1 MINKK
6 ELVRSRLSI
15 VDKNSKV
22 VPFTRNAVQRYFAA
36 HKGNRNIILKSRQLG
51 VSSEILADMFAE
63 SITIPNTP
71 CAVVSH
77 ETRAT
82 QRLLDRVHFFYDTF
96 PDPRPL
102 IGAESRSELSF
113 PGLNSSIYL
122 GTAGSRAFGRGDTLR
137 MAHLCLHPDCFVLL
151 ACGRMKKI
159 SDITSLSNPKRPE
172 SGDRTYSAK
181 SGIPV
186 SIIGKYISACQGTM
200 IRATVIGNPS
210 TPLIATPDHK
220 VMANARG
227 DWQPLERAK
236 WIGTPIREVT
246 TKRKFV
252 WLGQKGGSRWEKCLC
267 DRAVVFNYDFGWI
280 IGLFLAEGS
289 YRKSGVTYSLSL
301 EETVFAGEL
310 KSFFNGYGFMATEH
324 TVESVGFLEGREI
337 RGRAN
342 NIQVNS
348 ASFQRLFIKML
359 GRDKVIPDWF
369 WDCGK
374 DFLAGVAD
382 GYIAGDGDKNG
393 YVTSVRPWLLYQLRA
408 IQLSLGRGYS
418 GISWSNSR
426 QSWTLYPLRGKSV
439 KFRKVRGKPYVFA
452 KIRKKEQFLHTGDMY
467 DIKTR
472 GSFLTP
478 SGVVHNSELAF
489 YDDPERI
496 LSGVQDAVP
505 HSGEL
510 TIECTANGMD
520 NLFYELWT
528 KAKEKKSPYKP
539 FFFPW
544 WLGEDYRLAKGN
556 PDVLEGDE
564 GKLYYNEEEQ
574 GLVNKFHLVEDQIRW
589 RRWKI
594 AEKGGQFYQDF
605 PEDEVTC
612 FEQSG
617 EPVFDPYLVQILAR
631 NCYDGERHAQG
642 FHFWIPPQEKM
653 LYVIGADSAAG
664 VAGGS
669 FSAAAVLDLNFNIVA
684 TFQGLLEL
692 TQFKDLLVQMGRW
705 YNNAELAVERNTPG
719 YAVLTGLLDYPN
731 VYRQRDFLTGRIT
744 GKLGWW
750 TSDATKSHMVT
761 TFKDMLPRVK
771 TWDMNLVRQMRGYQ
785 YIRYKA
791 KAQASDDLLMA
802 TMIAVAVRKL
812 SGGAAGYRGKIPGY
826 SGGSWD

>member
-51 VSSEILADMFAE
+51 ISSEILADMFAE

-96 PDPRPL
+96 PNPRPL

-137 MAHLCLHPDCFVLL
+137 MAHL
-151 ACGRMKKI
+151 
-159 SDITSLSNPKRPE
+159 
-172 SGDRTYSAK
+172 
-181 SGIPV
+181 
-186 SIIGKYISACQGTM
+186 
-200 IRATVIGNPS
+200 
-210 TPLIATPDHK
+210 
-220 VMANARG
+220 
-227 DWQPLERAK
+227 
-236 WIGTPIREVT
+236 
-246 TKRKFV
+246 
-252 WLGQKGGSRWEKCLC
+252 
-267 DRAVVFNYDFGWI
+267 
-280 IGLFLAEGS
+280 
-289 YRKSGVTYSLSL
+289 
-301 EETVFAGEL
+301 
-310 KSFFNGYGFMATEH
+310 
-324 TVESVGFLEGREI
+324 
-337 RGRAN
+337 
-342 NIQVNS
+342 
-348 ASFQRLFIKML
+348 
-359 GRDKVIPDWF
+359 
-369 WDCGK
+369 
-374 DFLAGVAD
+374 
-382 GYIAGDGDKNG
+382 
-393 YVTSVRPWLLYQLRA
+393 
-408 IQLSLGRGYS
+408 
-418 GISWSNSR
+418 
-426 QSWTLYPLRGKSV
+426 
-439 KFRKVRGKPYVFA
+439 
-452 KIRKKEQFLHTGDMY
+452 
-467 DIKTR
+467 
-472 GSFLTP
+472 
-478 SGVVHNSELAF
+478 SELAF

-744 GKLGWW
+744 DKLGWW